1 MKLRSIQ
8 KAALEI
14 ICGTILLLHGCSSN
28 TTPNVITVTVNPST
42 AIVIAGQVQTFTATV
57 GGSTNITVT
66 NWPCTYSYTPPPTT
80 TVPNP
85 VAKTGPC
92 TSGGTLPGGTGTFG
106 TWVISTTNGSNVLT
120 YTAPTLANFP
130 NPVPVLTF
138 TATSDA
144 DTKKTGTATV
154 GIDSGIRV
162 SVSPSTVTVPVG
174 LNPAQKVTFNPSFL
188 NTSPVGQQWH
198 LVQPNTSSTTT
209 ADQTPNPTAATCDP
223 TCGTIDNNGIYTA
236 PATLPTDTKPAGSK
250 STSPTTVYAVVWSE
264 ADPNHYTYAQI
275 TLVNATTNPIT
286 FSGISPSTVAAGG
299 VSQDIY
305 LNAKNF
311 LNTTRIFFTAPGQ
324 TTGSPIDSTNIF
336 TIPISAQYCTP
347 SASGVTPVVTCDA
360 SILTRIRLTSTQL
373 GVAGTAKIT
382 VTNIPGTTT
391 ATPPCAVVPNS
402 DGSTDTTSIACP
414 LDLIYASPAV
424 VAAVP
429 DSFPQGQ
436 NAQIGVNGGYYG
448 ATNQPIVS
456 LLLSG
461 TLGTVFQS
469 GPRQF
474 VAAPQGSQLSSPGL
488 YEVSVQSQA
497 PLASA
502 PQFPLVTTN
511 FAVQPNFQS
520 VGTVTSVPLNTTAAS
535 GTNLAPSS
543 FAINSPKGY
552 AVMTEQG
559 GNSLQLVDLTGSVPV
574 QSGLPVPV
582 PGGTTAAP
590 VASEPTGI
598 AIDDQLN
605 IPGFS
610 GQDLGVVVSSG
621 DSTLRLFALSRTS
634 ATYLGISI
642 PVDLDTLLQQPGATG
657 LAKPFAIGVDPGT
670 HLGVVAYGTTNIGF
684 IVDVNPNLDNTDTRT
699 CFISTQKPPCVIAPV
714 SMNTGAYPQVVLQ
727 PQAPFAYVTP
737 GGSGSTSLVDLLQ
750 KGKSATIAPAV
761 SGGTSGAVRTAG
773 ITKIICNQATPH
785 GINPALGGTVIISG
799 LTPTS
804 FNGTYQVIGGSV
816 TNPWT
821 FSYAQQGLPDEVETN
836 DGTKVP
842 DGTVQYGTPYYTFN
856 TTRFASAAAINPTT
870 RTFAAADYNASTNQI
885 QFIGTLDQ
893 TLTSLTLTAGSC
905 NGCTPN
911 PSGAPETGFH
921 SVAFDPFTNVLIAY
935 DPADQAG
942 PEFPTN
948 AISLINPG
956 GPSFNGT
963 FSPYRIVKAISVGE
977 PGQGSYTAAGQTAAT
992 VVNGP
997 MTYDPKSRYVL
1008 VANAG
1013 SNKLSYVNLDPDR
1026 VFKKVAIQQLKIVS
1040 AGVANA
1046 QPDLNQPFPVAPA
1059 ECDPTNT
1066 DGSKPCMAQAVPL
1079 GQTAKVRVLGQGFGV
1094 SAGAIVR
1101 LDSKVSTPCSGAGD
1115 TSFCTTFVSDSEVD
1129 VTIPASM
1136 LTVAHDYALDV
1147 QAGGVVSN
1155 SIDLHAVGVIDLK
1168 ATCAP
1173 TQNFPQGPEGVAIDS
1188 VKHIAY
1194 ITNFACNSVSSITLD
1209 PAGFRKAD
1217 NTLLPYGSILNTVTV
1232 GKNPVGID
1240 VIPRLNFAVV
1250 ANNGDSPT
1258 GTASILD
1265 ITDPAAMKVLS
1276 FTTTSGST
1284 STTATSVPVGL
1295 SPLGV
1300 AIFQD
1305 RALALIANSGSNTL
1319 TSIDLTVL
1327 LPTATTTKTPA
1338 PTTVAVTGAPTAI
1351 AIDPNRAIAVVTVL
1365 KNSGS
1370 TVATAGLD
1378 VINLSSTPPIRS
1390 NSASVSSLTASLTGI
1405 VYDQAVSPALF
1416 YATSTQQNAIYT
1428 FNPDSGAT
1436 LTIRV
1441 GINPYS
1447 LAYNYQT
1454 GTILTVNSTSDTSSV
1469 IDSQTFKTRETLGI
1483 SSLSQFAV
1491 AMDNL
1496 SNTVVMVDQNNNRV
1510 ILLAMPK

>member
-8 KAALEI
+8 NAALVV
-14 ICGTILLLHGCSSN
+14 ICGAVMLLHGCSSSSSA
-28 TTPNVITVTVNPST
+28 NVITVTVSPSQ
-42 AIVIAGQVQTFTATV
+42 AVVIAGQVQTFTARV

-80 TVPNP
+80 AVPNP
-85 VAKTGPC
+85 TAKTGDC
-92 TSGGTLPGGTGTFG
+92 ASGGTLPGGTGTFG

-130 NPVPVLTF
+130 SPVPVLTF

-144 DTKKTGTATV
+144 DTKKTGTATI
-154 GIDSGIRV
+154 GLDSGIRV
-162 SVSPSTVTVPVG
+162 SVTPNTATVPVG
-174 LNPAQKVTFNPSFL
+174 LNPAQRVTFNPSFL

-236 PATLPTDTKPAGSK
+236 PSTLPTDTKPPGSK
-250 STSPTTVYAVVWSE
+250 STNPTTVYAVVWSQS
-264 ADPNHYTYAQI
+264 DPNHYAIATI

-286 FSGISPSTVAAGG
+286 FSGISPMVAAAGG

-311 LNTTRIFFTAPGQ
+311 LNTTRIFFTPPGR
-324 TTGSPIDSTNIF
+324 TTGLPIDSANIF
-336 TIPISAQYCTP
+336 TIPTSAQYCTP
-347 SASGVTPVVTCDA
+347 SGTGVTPVVTCDA
-360 SILTRIRLTSTQL
+360 SIMTRIRLTSTQL
-373 GVAGTAKIT
+373 GIAGTAKIT
-382 VTNIPGTTT
+382 VTNIPGTAT

-402 DGSTDTTSIACP
+402 DASTNTTSIACP
-414 LDLIYASPAV
+414 LELVYASPAL

-436 NAQIGVNGGYYG
+436 NATIAANGGYYG
-448 ATNQPIVS
+448 ASNQPIVS
-456 LLLSG
+456 LLLDG
-461 TLGTVFQS
+461 ALNTVFQS

-474 VAAPQGSQLSSPGL
+474 VGSPQGSQLSSPGL
-488 YEVSVQSQA
+488 YEMSIQSQA
-497 PLASA
+497 PQGSA
-502 PQFPLVTTN
+502 PLFPLVTTN

-520 VGTVTSVPLNTTAAS
+520 VGTVTSVPLPSTPAS

-543 FAINSPKGY
+543 FALDSAKGY
-552 AVMTEQG
+552 AVMTEQA
-559 GNSLQLVDLTGSVPV
+559 GNAIQLVDLTGTVP
-574 QSGLPVPV
+574 QLSGLPVPA
-582 PGGTTAAP
+582 GI
-590 VASEPTGI
+590 SPTSI

-605 IPGFS
+605 ITGFP

-621 DSTLRLFALSRTS
+621 DSTLRLFAMSRSS
-634 ATYLGISI
+634 ATYLNKSI
-642 PVDLDTLLQQPGATG
+642 PVDLNTLLQQPGATG
-657 LAKPFAIGVDPGT
+657 LATPFAVGVDPGT
-670 HLGVVAYGTTNIGF
+670 HLGVVAYANTNIGF
-684 IVDVNPNLDNTDTRT
+684 IVDVNPNFDNSDTRT
-699 CFISTQKPPCVIAPV
+699 CFVTSQTPPCVIAPV

-737 GGSGSTSLVDLLQ
+737 GGSGSTSVVDLLQ
-750 KGKSATIAPAV
+750 KGKSAVIAPAV

-773 ITKIICNQATPH
+773 IVKIICNQATPH

-799 LTPTS
+799 LTPAS

-816 TNPWT
+816 TDPWT

-836 DGTKVP
+836 TSSAP
-842 DGTVQYGTPYYTFN
+842 GTVQYGTPYYSFN
-856 TTRFASAAAINPTT
+856 TTRFASAAAINPQT
-870 RTFAAADYNASTNQI
+870 RTFAAADYNASSNQI

-893 TLTSLTLTAGSC
+893 SLTSLSLTAGSC

-921 SVAFDPFTNVLIAY
+921 SVAWDPYTNVLLAY
-935 DPADQAG
+935 DPSDQVG
-942 PEFPTN
+942 PDFPTN

-956 GPSFNGT
+956 GPTFNGT
-963 FSPYRIVKAISVGE
+963 FAAYRIVAAIPVVGQK
-977 PGQGSYTAAGQTAAT
+977 GQGSYIPAGQTVAT

-997 MTYDPKSRYVL
+997 MTYDPKTKYVL

-1013 SNKLSYVNLDPDR
+1013 SNTLSFLNLDPTGI
-1026 VFKKVAIQQLKIVS
+1026 FKKVAIQKLQIAS
-1040 AGVANA
+1040 AGVANS
-1046 QPDLNQPFPVAPA
+1046 QPDLSQPFPVPVAQ
-1059 ECDPTNT
+1059 CDPTNS
-1066 DGSKPCMAQAVPL
+1066 DPNEPCMAQAVPL
-1079 GQTAKVRVLGQGFGV
+1079 GQPAKVKVFGQGFGV
-1094 SAGAIVR
+1094 SAGALVR
-1101 LDSKVSTPCSGAGD
+1101 LDSKVSTPCSGAQD
-1115 TSFCTTFVSDSEVD
+1115 TSFCTRFVSDSEVD
-1129 VTIPASM
+1129 VNIPTSM
-1136 LTVAHDYALDV
+1136 LTVAHDYGLDV
-1147 QAGGVVSN
+1147 LAGGVVSN
-1155 SIDLHAVGVIDLK
+1155 SIDLHAVGVVDLSAIC
-1168 ATCAP
+1168 AT

-1188 VKHIAY
+1188 LRHVAF
-1194 ITNFACNSVSSITLD
+1194 ITNYACNSVSSITID

-1217 NTLLPYGSILNTVTV
+1217 NTLVPYGSILNTVTV
-1232 GKNPVGID
+1232 GKNPVGVG
-1240 VIPRLNFAVV
+1240 VIPRLGFAVV

-1265 ITDPAAMKVLS
+1265 ITDPSAMKVLS

-1284 STTATSVPVGL
+1284 STTSNSVPVGL

-1300 AIFQD
+1300 AIDQD
-1305 RALALIANSGSNTL
+1305 RALALIANSGSNTI

-1327 LPTATTTKTPA
+1327 LPGAVTTKTPA
-1338 PTTVAVTGAPTAI
+1338 PTTVAASGAPYAI
-1351 AIDPNRAIAVVTVL
+1351 AIDPNRAIAVITVL
-1365 KNSGS
+1365 QNSGS

-1378 VINLSSTPPIRS
+1378 VINLSSQPPIRS
-1390 NSASVSSLTASLTGI
+1390 TSASVSSLTASLTGI
-1405 VYDQAVSPALF
+1405 AYDQAVSPALF
-1416 YATSTQQNAIYT
+1416 YATSTQQNAIYA
-1428 FNPDSGAT
+1428 FNPDSGST

-1454 GTILTVNSTSDTSSV
+1454 GTILTVNSTSGTSSV
-1469 IDSQTFKTRETLGI
+1469 VDSQTFKTRQTLSI
-1483 SSLSQFAV
+1483 SSQSQFAV

-1496 SNTVVMVDQNNNRV
+1496 TNTVVMVDQNNNRV
-1510 ILLAMPK
+1510 IVLAMPK

>member
-8 KAALEI
+8 NAALGV
-14 ICGTILLLHGCSSN
+14 ICGALLFLHGCSSSS
-28 TTPNVITVTVNPST
+28 TTNVITVTVSPSS
-42 AIVIAGQVQTFTATV
+42 AIVIAGQVQTFSATV
-57 GGSTNITVT
+57 GGSTNITVSD
-66 NWPCTYSYTPPPTT
+66 WPCTYKYTPPATT

-85 VAKTGPC
+85 TAKTGTC

-144 DTKKTGTATV
+144 DKKKTNTATI
-154 GIDSGIRV
+154 GLDSGIRV
-162 SVSPSTVTVPVG
+162 SVTPSTVTVPVG
-174 LNPAQKVTFNPSFL
+174 LTPAQQVSFSPSFL
-188 NTSPVGQQWH
+188 NASPVGQQWH
-198 LVQPNTSSTTT
+198 LVQPNSSSSTTN
-209 ADQTPNPTAATCDP
+209 DQTANPLAETCDP

-236 PATLPTDTKPAGSK
+236 PSTLPTDTKPAGSK
-250 STSPTTVYAVVWSE
+250 STNATTVYAVVWSQ
-264 ADPNHYTYAQI
+264 ADTNHYTYAQI

-299 VSQDIY
+299 VSQDIF

-311 LNTTRIFFTAPGQ
+311 LNTTKIFYTPPGQ
-324 TTGSPIDSTNIF
+324 TTGQPIDSTNIF
-336 TIPISAQYCTP
+336 TIPISSQYCTP
-347 SASGVTPVVTCDA
+347 SATGVTPVVTCDA
-360 SILTRIRLTSTQL
+360 SIMTRIRLTSTQL
-373 GVAGTAKIT
+373 GAAGAAKIT
-382 VTNIPGTTT
+382 VTNIPGTAT
-391 ATPPCAVVPNS
+391 ATSPCVVVPNS
-402 DGSTDTTSIACP
+402 DGSTSTTSIACP
-414 LDLIYASPAV
+414 LNLIYASPAL

-436 NAQIGVNGGYYG
+436 DAQIAANGGYYG

-456 LLLSG
+456 LLLNG
-461 TLGTVFQS
+461 ALDTVFQS
-469 GPRQF
+469 SPRQF
-474 VAAPQGSQLSSPGL
+474 VGSPQGSQLSSPGL
-488 YEVSVQSQA
+488 YEVSIQSQA
-497 PLASA
+497 PQGSVPL
-502 PQFPLVTTN
+502 FPLVTTN

-520 VGTVTSVPLNTTAAS
+520 VGTVTSVPLPSTAAT

-543 FAINSPKGY
+543 FAINSSKGY
-552 AVMTEQG
+552 AVMTEQA
-559 GNSLQLVDLTGSVPV
+559 GNAIQLVDLTGSVP
-574 QSGLPVPV
+574 QLSGLPVQV
-582 PGGTTAAP
+582 PAGGTTA
-590 VASEPTGI
+590 VASQPTSI

-605 IPGFS
+605 IIGFS
-610 GQDLGVVVSSG
+610 GQDLGVVVSPG

-634 ATYLGISI
+634 ATYLGKSI
-642 PVDLDTLLQQPGATG
+642 PVDLQTLLQQPTGTG
-657 LAKPFAIGVDPGT
+657 LATPFSVGVDPGT
-670 HLGVVAYGTTNIGF
+670 HLGVVAYSNTNIGF
-684 IVDVNPNLDNTDTRT
+684 IVDVNPNLDNSDTRT
-699 CFISTQKPPCVIAPV
+699 CFISSQKPPCVIAPV

-799 LTPTS
+799 LTPAD

-816 TNPWT
+816 TDPWT
-821 FSYAQQGLPDEVETN
+821 FSYAQQGLADEVETN
-836 DGTKVP
+836 TATTP
-842 DGTVQYGTPYYTFN
+842 GTVQYGTPYYSFN
-856 TTRFASAAAINPTT
+856 TTRFASAAAINPST
-870 RTFAAADYNASTNQI
+870 RTFAAADYNASSNQI

-893 TLTSLTLTAGSC
+893 NLTSLTLTAGSC

-911 PSGAPETGFH
+911 PGGAPETGFH

-935 DPADQAG
+935 DPADQVG
-942 PEFPTN
+942 PNFPTN

-956 GPSFNGT
+956 GPGFNGN
-963 FSPYRIVKAISVGE
+963 FSAYRIVAAIPVGQL
-977 PGQGSYTAAGQTAAT
+977 GQGSYTPAGASAAT

-1013 SNKLSYVNLDPDR
+1013 SNTLSYLNLDPTG
-1026 VFKKVAIQQLKIVS
+1026 VFKKVAVQKLQIAS
-1040 AGVANA
+1040 AGVPNA
-1046 QPDLNQPFPVAPA
+1046 QPDLSQPFPVPVAQ
-1059 ECDPTNT
+1059 CDPTNT

-1079 GQTAKVRVLGQGFGV
+1079 GQAAKVRVFGQGFGV
-1094 SAGAIVR
+1094 SAGAKAR
-1101 LDSKVSTPCSGAGD
+1101 LDANVSGLCSGAQD

-1147 QAGGVVSN
+1147 VAGGVVSN
-1155 SIDLHAVGVIDLK
+1155 STDLHAVGVLNLS

-1188 VKHIAY
+1188 VRHVAF
-1194 ITNFACNSVSSITLD
+1194 ITNYACNSVSAITINPL
-1209 PAGFRKAD
+1209 GFVKAD
-1217 NTLLPYGSILNTVTV
+1217 NTVVPYGSILSTVTV
-1232 GKNPVGID
+1232 GKNPVGIG
-1240 VIPRLNFAVV
+1240 VIPRLGYAVV

-1258 GTASILD
+1258 GTASIID
-1265 ITDPAAMKVLS
+1265 ISDPSAMKVLS
-1276 FTTTSGST
+1276 FTTTSGT
-1284 STTATSVPVGL
+1284 ASTTATTVPVGL

-1300 AIFQD
+1300 AIDQD
-1305 RALALIANSGSNTL
+1305 RALALIANSGSNTVS
-1319 TSIDLTVL
+1319 SIDLTVL
-1327 LPTATTTKTPA
+1327 LPGAVTTKTPS
-1338 PTTVAVTGAPTAI
+1338 PTTIAASGAPTAI

-1365 KNSGS
+1365 LNSGS

-1378 VINLSSTPPIRS
+1378 VISLASKPPARST
-1390 NSASVSSLTASLTGI
+1390 SASVSSLTASLTGI
-1405 VYDQAVSPALF
+1405 VYDPAPTTALF
-1416 YATSTQQNAIYT
+1416 YATSTQQNAIYA
-1428 FNPDSGAT
+1428 FNPDSSVT
-1436 LTIRV
+1436 QTIRV

-1447 LAYNYQT
+1447 LAYNFQT
-1454 GTILTVNSTSDTSSV
+1454 GTILTVNSTSATSSV

-1483 SSLSQFAV
+1483 SSQSQFAV

-1496 SNTVVMVDQNNNRV
+1496 TNTVVMVDQNNNRV